1 MFSLSKLLWL
11 LVIGSLVY
19 LWLANAR
26 FRERALQAA
35 KVQCKLHDI
44 QHLDQNVVLKRMWPR
59 RNNAG
64 RWAWR
69 RIFQFEFTS
78 TGERRYRGVVVF
90 DGPALIAVE
99 LEAHRVPYLH

>member
-1 MFSLSKLLWL
+1 MISIPKLIMVL
-11 LVIGSLVY
+11 LVGTGVY

-35 KVQCKLHDI
+35 KVQCKLNDI

-59 RNNAG
+59 RNAQG
-64 RWAWR
+64 HWRWR

-78 TGERRYRGVVVF
+78 TGEKRYRGVVVF
-90 DGPALIAVE
+90 DGPSLIGVE
-99 LEAHRVPYLH
+99 LEAHRIPYLH